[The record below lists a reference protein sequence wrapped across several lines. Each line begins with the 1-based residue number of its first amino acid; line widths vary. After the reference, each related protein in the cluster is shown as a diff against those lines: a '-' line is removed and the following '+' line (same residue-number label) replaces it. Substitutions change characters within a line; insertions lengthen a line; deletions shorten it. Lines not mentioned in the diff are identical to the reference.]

1 MNGPYNDR
9 NDDIAITN
17 MTYPISK
24 TPLDSEGKPKL
35 MGNLSIQKL
44 NIDKATFQKMAEELD
59 IDNIIQK
66 ED

>member
-9 NDDIAITN
+9 NDDITN
-17 MTYPISK
+17 SIVAYPMSK